1 MFEVSERG
9 LDRVSSVHPSRSR
22 RWKHS
27 EAQVNKVITSRPHL
41 AAADTHRRE
50 RETETVTERREENNR
65 EHFRKLAQS
74 QSPSSV
80 SALGERERER
90 AATSR

>member
-1 MFEVSERG
+1 MSTRA
-9 LDRVSSVHPSRSR
+9 RSR

-27 EAQVNKVITSRPHL
+27 VTPRKREAQVNKVITSRPHL

>member
-1 MFEVSERG
+1 MCEVSERG
-9 LDRVSSVHPSRSR
+9 LDRSHLGEKPPV
-22 RWKHS
+22 